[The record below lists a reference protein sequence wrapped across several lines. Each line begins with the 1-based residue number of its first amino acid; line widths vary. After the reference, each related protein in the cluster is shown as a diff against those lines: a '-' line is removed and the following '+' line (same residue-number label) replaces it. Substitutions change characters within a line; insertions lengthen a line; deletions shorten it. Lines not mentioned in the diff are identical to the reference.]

1 VHDSDTRRRESAPEI
16 LVRLDQE
23 TLSSGLLIAL
33 HHNRDCVRARAVE
46 LTGYYRRDGSVLD
59 ELRRRIVEDAA
70 DEVREAAE
78 IALERINFAIAS
90 SELGQ

>member
-1 VHDSDTRRRESAPEI
+1 M
-16 LVRLDQE
+16 
-23 TLSSGLLIAL
+23 
-33 HHNRDCVRARAVE
+33 E